1 MLVCPCASAQTYD
14 PSTQHPRS
22 ADESVLEI
30 LRVAKS
36 QREHLGPYTVTRRYT
51 LCNGHL
57 KSATILQVMWTYKP
71 GVGKQF
77 KVLSSQGSSG
87 LAQRALMEVLETEAK
102 NSRLKTDPSS
112 ITLDHYSFELAA
124 SEQNNYKLRLTPR
137 HKNKYLVNGYALVK
151 ESNNTIVR
159 VEGRTSKRLS
169 FWVSNADVV
178 QEFANYAGFW
188 LPSKTQ
194 STANVRFAGKVDLT
208 IEAGDYDFARRVS
221 STLRH
226 LAWEFSDFLPLS
238 FGRLAPAC

>member
-1 MLVCPCASAQTYD
+1 MATSTVSLAMLVCLCASAQMHD
-14 PSTQHPRS
+14 PPLQHPRS

-51 LCNGHL
+51 LHNSHL
-57 KSATILQVMWTYKP
+57 KSVTILQVMWTYKP

-102 NSRLKTDPSS
+102 DSLLKTDPSS
-112 ITLDHYSFELAA
+112 ITPDHYSFELGAI
-124 SEQNNYKLRLTPR
+124 EQNDYKLRLTPR
-137 HKNKYLVNGYALVK
+137 NENKYLLNGFALVK
-151 ESNNTIVR
+151 SSNSTIVR
-159 VEGRTSKRLS
+159 VEGRTAKRLS

-178 QEFANYAGFW
+178 QEFANYGGFW

-194 STANVRFAGKVDLT
+194 STANVRFAGKAELT
-208 IEAGDYDFARRVS
+208 IEAGNYHFA
-221 STLRH
+221 
-226 LAWEFSDFLPLS
+226 
-238 FGRLAPAC
+238 APPAR